1 ADYTGVT
8 DTNANGKFP
17 SAKAPG
23 GFDFVGDSYNAAS
36 QPLPHPDS
44 NPFDTRGHGTGVASL
59 IAGFGENNDGST
71 YTGPYDAT
79 NPVMSDL
86 KIPPGFAPRALLYPL
101 RVFGNSG
108 GSNVVTQAIEWA
120 MDPDGNPLTDDQMDV
135 INMSLGSDE
144 GYPDDPSAVA
154 AANAAAAGIL

>member
-1 ADYTGVT
+1 
-8 DTNANGKFP
+8 
-17 SAKAPG
+17 
-23 GFDFVGDSYNAAS
+23 
-36 QPLPHPDS
+36 
-44 NPFDTRGHGTGVASL
+44 
-59 IAGFGENNDGST
+59 
-71 YTGPYDAT
+71 
-79 NPVMSDL
+79 
-86 KIPPGFAPRALLYPL
+86 GFAPRALLYPL

-154 AANAAAAGIL
+154 AAHAASVGIQVCSAAGNPGDSYYSHSSPAIAAGTWGGAATFNNQSGLIFDSNVTGNAPAAIAGVTFRSLYGSPSPKVPAVGLPGDVVYAVPNNA